1 MLKNKFIYIIFV
13 LLVTIFC
20 FDSSAQTSNNDS
32 IMAASYFENEDYGRA
47 LKLYLQLFQK
57 DKQNLNVNY
66 KIGCC
71 YLQLNDDKSRAI
83 PFLEYVYT
91 KGGINNPDLLLNIGR
106 AYMYAY
112 NFEDAL
118 TFFTEYR
125 RIIYE
130 KRFELL
136 ENYYEDCL
144 EGKIDYQKK
153 IPNNNFGVVD
163 RCIENCESAIELFKT
178 PVNVT
183 FEHLGKEINSPY
195 ADYNPFVSKD
205 EGTLYFT
212 SRRPSNADDTLSR
225 WETEFQ
231 SDVYVSRVKYGEW
244 DTARKFGSFVNTSD
258 DEQCVYVSPDGKNMI
273 ISQDNERSRG
283 DLLLVPLDVQS
294 GTPQSFSGPINTQFG
309 EYEGCIVDEGNM
321 VIFSS
326 DRDGGLGESDLYIVK
341 KLPNGRWGLPYNP
354 GAVLNTKYKEAFPIF
369 DEKKNILYFASQGH
383 TNMGGYDIFMSVFDT
398 ATQQFET
405 AVNMGYPINSPDDDM
420 LFSLAENGREGYF
433 ASVRKEGYGDLDIYK
448 MSFNA
453 IEKRPSVIRGA
464 VSFKEG
470 DSVRKEISAIIA
482 IKDLI
487 TNKELDSKKVNFQT
501 GRYIFAVNNPGKY
514 LITLKSDGFKNFEQE
529 INLYDKSDYA
539 FEIENNVVLEK
550 KSVDSLLAKQLAAEN
565 VYDSTKTVS
574 LNTLPVNVIVW
585 GYIKTDD
592 TVAMDI
598 NATVIVKDAATH
610 QDIIKKNAN
619 PKSGK
624 YTYSVMP
631 GKYIMNINSPGYET
645 FSEQINTQEKQDFF
659 ATGKNI
665 VLKRTNNSA
674 SVSKSA
680 PVVQTTNQSKKI
692 ENTNIIKEKI
702 LPVEKTASPV
712 LTKEEITPIKTE
724 QTIKDTANAS
734 QIIFVDPNQNQE
746 TDSVKATDL
755 IKKDNTEKLPVKKAT
770 TTPAKKAPSKAPVKT
785 NSKKQPQKST
795 TKKAAPAKK
804 ATTKTKKG
812 NTKFL

>member
-1 MLKNKFIYIIFV
+1 
-13 LLVTIFC
+13 
-20 FDSSAQTSNNDS
+20 
-32 IMAASYFENEDYGRA
+32 MAASYFENEDYARA
-47 LKLYLQLFQK
+47 LKLYQKLFQQ

-66 KIGCC
+66 KIGYC
-71 YLQLNDDKSRAI
+71 YLHLNDDKSRAI

-153 IPNNNFGVVD
+153 ITNNNFGIVD
-163 RCIENCESAIELFKT
+163 RCIENCESAMELFKT
-178 PVNVT
+178 PVNVS

-212 SRRPSNADDTLSR
+212 SRRPSSSDDTLSR
-225 WETEFQ
+225 WENEFQ

-309 EYEGCIVDEGNM
+309 EFEGCIVDDGNM

-341 KLPNGRWGLPYNP
+341 KLPNGRWSLPYNP

-369 DEKKNILYFASQGH
+369 DEKKNILYFASEGH
-383 TNMGGYDIFMSVFDT
+383 TNMGGFDIFMSVFDT

-420 LFSLAENGREGYF
+420 LFSLADNGREGYF
-433 ASVRKEGYGDLDIYK
+433 ASARKEGYGDLDIYK

-453 IEKRPSVIRGA
+453 IEKRPSVIRGVVA
-464 VSFKEG
+464 FKEG
-470 DSVRKEISAIIA
+470 DTLRKEITAIIA

-514 LITLKSDGFKNFEQE
+514 QLTLKSDGFKDFEQE

-539 FEIENNVVLEK
+539 FEIENNIILEK
-550 KSVDSLLAKQLAAEN
+550 KPIDSLTAKNMIAES
-565 VYDSTKTVS
+565 VYDSTKTVM

-585 GYIKTDD
+585 GYIKTND
-592 TVAMDI
+592 TIAMDI
-598 NATVIVKDAATH
+598 NATVIVKDAATQ

-624 YTYSVMP
+624 YTFNIMP
-631 GKYIMNINSPGYET
+631 GKYIMNVNSSGYES
-645 FSEQINTQEKQDFF
+645 FSELINTEEKQDFF

-665 VLKRTNNSA
+665 VLK
-674 SVSKSA
+674 
-680 PVVQTTNQSKKI
+680 KI
-692 ENTNIIKEKI
+692 IPTPNIAETQA
-702 LPVEKTASPV
+702 LPSSISNIP
-712 LTKEEITPIKTE
+712 
-724 QTIKDTANAS
+724 
-734 QIIFVDPNQNQE
+734 
-746 TDSVKATDL
+746 
-755 IKKDNTEKLPVKKAT
+755 KKAT
-770 TTPAKKAPSKAPVKT
+770 TVKQNIAITDDKQKKTIEKPAIVKKVPVFVDTLDINGPQTIFIENTEDQPVDAVDGRLTDTALANNPQIIFIEAGENKNADSAIVTNPKQTKKVEKAPAKTTSSTAKKTGAKTTTKA
-785 NSKKQPQKST
+785 KST
-795 TKKAAPAKK
+795 TKTPQKKTVKKTTKAAPAKK
-804 ATTKTKKG
+804 NTKKPAKS